1 MTGFFAKFQQC
12 PLNFC
17 PAFVIYFRTQTNR
30 AMKRQ
35 VIVTITRDE
44 DNNATVSYDM
54 EIGNKFHDEA
64 IANEL
69 TNMLIEYDDVTVVG
83 MEIDTIN
90 GARFVIEDIFNN
102 ISKENLTK
110 EEIESAYYHA
120 FAPHSI
126 II

>member
-1 MTGFFAKFQQC
+1 
-12 PLNFC
+12 
-17 PAFVIYFRTQTNR
+17 
-30 AMKRQ
+30 MKRQ

-44 DNNATVSYDM
+44 DNNATVSYDV
-54 EIGNKFHDEA
+54 EVGNKFHDEA
-64 IANEL
+64 IANELANEL

-83 MEIDTIN
+83 MEINTIN
-90 GARFVIEDIFNN
+90 GARFVVDSIFNN

>member
-1 MTGFFAKFQQC
+1 
-12 PLNFC
+12 
-17 PAFVIYFRTQTNR
+17 
-30 AMKRQ
+30 MKRQ
-35 VIVTITRDE
+35 VILIITRDE
-44 DNNATVSYDM
+44 DNNVTVSYDV
-54 EIGNKFHDEA
+54 EVGNKFHDEA

-69 TNMLIEYDDVTVVG
+69 AQMFIEYDSVTIVG

-90 GARFVIEDIFNN
+90 GARFVVDSIFNN

>member
-1 MTGFFAKFQQC
+1 
-12 PLNFC
+12 
-17 PAFVIYFRTQTNR
+17 
-30 AMKRQ
+30 MKRQ

-44 DNNATVSYDM
+44 DNNTTVSYDM

-69 TNMLIEYDDVTVVG
+69 TNMLIAYDSVTVVG

-90 GARFVIEDIFNN
+90 GARFVVDSIFNN

-110 EEIESAYYHA
+110 EEIDSAYYHA

-126 II
+126 LV